1 MQNQSYIS
9 LSRAAS
15 LTGKSKSVISQAL
28 KSGKI
33 SYISKDSS
41 GYKIDPSELFRVFSK
56 NEKTGRLEQDNTPPK
71 EQEQAILISKLQAE
85 LEASRKEVSKLES
98 DKEDYKN
105 RLNEESEERRKLTMM
120 IADQREKPPKKPVEQ
135 RKKFLGII

>member
-56 NEKTGRLEQDNTPPK
+56 NEKTGGLEQDNTPPK

-120 IADQREKPPKKPVEQ
+120 IADQREKPPEKPVQQ